1 MQNRAYSMLEVK
13 AFDDATRTFSGIA
26 TTPTV
31 DRVGD
36 IIDPLGV
43 KFTNPLPFLWQHNHD
58 QPVGQVNF
66 DKPTPNG
73 IKFTAKLVHPDEVE
87 SPTLKDLLQ
96 LAWDSIKTKLV
107 RATSIGFRPLEYS
120 FMDGGGIH
128 FHQSEVYELS
138 GVTIPANSDALIS
151 GVKSLYGATDLDI
164 VRAIDAE
171 ARHAAGVPEPEI
183 PAPPADV
190 AATGKNV
197 RVVKLE
203 DPAGVSATPFII
215 REIKR
220 NPR

>member
-73 IKFTAKLVHPDEVE
+73 IKFTAKLVHPDAD
-87 SPTLKDLLQ
+87 P
-96 LAWDSIKTKLV
+96 LV
-107 RATSIGFRPLEYS
+107 C
-120 FMDGGGIH
+120 GGID
-128 FHQSEVYELS
+128 HQSS
-138 GVTIPANSDALIS
+138 GNPGLQADDVHHSEI
-151 GVKSLYGATDLDI
+151 VGAGRDTRAAILHDRPDQHVGMLDLRLVDI
-164 VRAIDAE
+164 
-171 ARHAAGVPEPEI
+171 G
-183 PAPPADV
+183 
-190 AATGKNV
+190 
-197 RVVKLE
+197 
-203 DPAGVSATPFII
+203 
-215 REIKR
+215 
-220 NPR
+220 